1 MYTYIYWRGD
11 TSWLILFILLQE
23 PYVIIFFVYIYFPI
37 SWHLLNNLLY
47 FHTLLSFFFLFGRI
61 YGQAS
66 TFITFGGN
74 ILLIYFFTDNRYLS
88 LSCYLFGYL
97 YAITFNYLF
106 LLLVGFIFKIDIE
119 ALITR
124 NLLLIIFSC
133 IYCMFCGTSLKLIAY
148 YIHKKLNIAKYLTNR
163 DLLKTIFV
171 YLLLLVFFCIFNF
184 SYGERLGYTH
194 DVIALNGII
203 FLMLFLITVFLMYS
217 VYKILSAK

>member
-1 MYTYIYWRGD
+1 MTYFIYTFTGAICHYFFCIYLLPD
-11 TSWLILFILLQE
+11 KLTFIKQLVVFS
-23 PYVIIFFVYIYFPI
+23 YTFII
-37 SWHLLNNLLY
+37 
-47 FHTLLSFFFLFGRI
+47 FFLFGRI

>member
-1 MYTYIYWRGD
+1 MNYFFYIFTGALCHYFFCIYLLPDNLTIMKRLVIFLYTF
-11 TSWLILFILLQE
+11 S
-23 PYVIIFFVYIYFPI
+23 
-37 SWHLLNNLLY
+37 
-47 FHTLLSFFFLFGRI
+47 TLFLFGRS

-74 ILLIYFFTDNRYLS
+74 ILLIFFFTQNRYLS

-106 LLLVGFIFKIDIE
+106 LLLVGFIFKTDVKTLF
-119 ALITR
+119 AR
-124 NLLLIIFSC
+124 NLPLIIFSC
-133 IYCMFCGTSLKLIAY
+133 IYCMFCGTTIKLIGY
-148 YIHKKLNIAKYLTNR
+148 YIHEKLNVAKYLTNHA
-163 DLLKTIFV
+163 LLKAIFV
-171 YLLLLVFFCIFNF
+171 YLLLLVLFYIFNF

-203 FLMLFLITVFLMYS
+203 FLVLFVITVFHLYS